1 MFEPLWW
8 RAATIPGVQ
17 MRNFKVVWRDS
28 SGRVRSSAVSY
39 SATAA
44 EDRKQQL
51 EGDKAVAR
59 VVEVAPGAD
68 VPASLVEE
76 MRAGLPSPA

>member
-1 MFEPLWW
+1 
-8 RAATIPGVQ
+8 

-28 SGRVRSSAVSY
+28 DGKVRSSAVSY

-44 EDRKQQL
+44 EDRKHQL
-51 EGDKAVAR
+51 EGDNAVVR

-68 VPASLVEE
+68 VSASLVEE
-76 MRAGLPSPA
+76 MRAELPPAA